1 MYSSEL
7 QISSPSISIS
17 HYFSVSSHP
26 SLSPCFSP
34 LPPPFPLPPYHLLAG
49 NLSEDHLRYAAL
61 PRETVCTENFTP
73 WKKLLPCDNQ
83 VPVGG
88 DSALVS
94 VVGVCSNQSNA
105 THGPILFACLCVYVR
120 CNCYYTLPT
129 STPTPTLHILRLAWV
144 NSFLLRNCMP
154 LTTTRWG
161 WMLSLSA
168 R

>member
-1 MYSSEL
+1 MRCAYEQPSEHDLFTSMKLAKGSISQCTYSSEL
-7 QISSPSISIS
+7 QIASPSISIS
-17 HYFSVSSHP
+17 HHFSVSSHP

-34 LPPPFPLPPYHLLAG
+34 LPPPFPPPLYHLLAG

-94 VVGVCSNQSNA
+94 VVGVRSNQSNA
-105 THGPILFACLCVYVR
+105 THRPILFACLCV
-120 CNCYYTLPT
+120 
-129 STPTPTLHILRLAWV
+129 
-144 NSFLLRNCMP
+144 CM
-154 LTTTRWG
+154 
-161 WMLSLSA
+161 M
-168 R
+168 